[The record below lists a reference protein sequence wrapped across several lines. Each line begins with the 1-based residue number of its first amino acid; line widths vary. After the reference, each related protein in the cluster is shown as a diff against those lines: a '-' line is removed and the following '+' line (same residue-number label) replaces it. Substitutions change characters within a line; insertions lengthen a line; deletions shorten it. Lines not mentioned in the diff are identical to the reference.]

1 MSLPQ
6 HDPAS
11 QEHEPM
17 AEVLARIHAELE
29 DIARRIDQNQAA
41 IARTTW
47 HHGAEDD
54 DYVKAMQDADLSAQ
68 RIAGV
73 AGFLRAIGDAA
84 HPHWRID
91 TGQATGT
98 LKLTE
103 LIRAIGTAGLAV
115 QAKPEEDAGEVDFF

>member
-1 MSLPQ
+1 MSLPER
-6 HDPAS
+6 DDAA
-11 QEHEPM
+11 ERHETM
-17 AEVLARIHAELE
+17 IDVLTRIHAELE
-29 DIARRIDQNQAA
+29 DIARRIDRNQAA

-47 HHGAEDD
+47 HHGAGDD
-54 DYVKAMQDADLSAQ
+54 DYVRAMQDADLSAQ

-91 TGQATGT
+91 TASATST

-103 LIRAIGTAGLAV
+103 LIRAIGTAGLDV
-115 QAKPEEDAGEVDFF
+115 QAKPEEDAGEVDLF